1 MIRCKATSKF
11 TLEKFDELENLNRA
25 TGQKEKGWIYT
36 NDEFEC
42 KQAMADYLSGNN
54 KYGKSFVE
62 ILEVIPE
69 VTPQD
74 DKPIKQTKSK
84 KKKTS
89 KK

>member
-11 TLEKFDELENLNRA
+11 TLEKFDELKNLKRA
-25 TGQKEKGWIYT
+25 TGENAKGHLYV

-42 KQAMADYLSGNN
+42 EQAMADYLFGNN